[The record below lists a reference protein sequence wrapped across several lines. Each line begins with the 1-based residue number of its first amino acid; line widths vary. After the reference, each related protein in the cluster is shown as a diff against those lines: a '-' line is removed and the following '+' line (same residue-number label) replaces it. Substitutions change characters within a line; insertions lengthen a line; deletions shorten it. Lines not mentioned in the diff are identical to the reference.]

1 MQTYVLDDEFKA
13 VTGQQTR
20 FFVLEEAIDAAAVW
34 TRQFNRPL
42 KVWEYQNQI
51 RALAGLVQP
60 DGSLVVPKKDVTQVA
75 ADLYEKGHK
84 DLADELLES

>member
-1 MQTYVLDDEFKA
+1 MRTFVLDDEFKA

-20 FFVLEEAIDAAAVW
+20 FYTLEEAVDAASVW
-34 TRQFNRPL
+34 TRQLNRPL
-42 KVWEYQNQI
+42 KIWEYRNQI

-60 DGSLVVPKKDVTQVA
+60 DGALVVPQKNVTQVA
-75 ADLYEKGHK
+75 ADLYSRGHK

>member
-1 MQTYVLDDEFKA
+1 MRTFVLDTEYKA

-20 FFVLEEAIDAAAVW
+20 FFVMEEAIDAASVW

-42 KVWEYQNQI
+42 KIWEYRNQV

-60 DGSLVVPKKDVTQVA
+60 DGTLVVPKKDVTQVA

>member
-1 MQTYVLDDEFKA
+1 MRTFVLDTEFKA

-20 FFVLEEAIDAAAVW
+20 FFVMEEAIDAAAVW

-42 KVWEYQNQI
+42 KIWEYQNQV

-60 DGSLVVPKKDVTQVA
+60 DGTLIVPSSDVVQVA
-75 ADLYEKGHK
+75 TALYEAGHA
-84 DLADELLES
+84 DLADELLDQ